1 MAESPVIY
9 LLGKLASFCE
19 NEIQHMREG
28 REELIALRGE
38 FERIKAFLR
47 VADSME
53 EHNEEVKVW
62 IKQIREVAYEA
73 EDALDEFK
81 LLLAHDHE
89 GSGLLYK
96 IPCCVRNM
104 KARYRLTA
112 AIRSISSRM
121 KDICEGHQRL
131 SKKLKR
137 VQQGSSSTRE
147 DDPWQDHRADAVF
160 VEKSGLVGIEEP
172 KTRLTQWLVGGIPE
186 REVISVSGMG
196 GLGKTTLAKQ
206 VFDDPVVRK
215 HFPVRAWVTLSP
227 SSKTEELLMDMLQQ
241 IASRIMKPVPS
252 GADTLDIDW
261 LKMMIKR
268 LLQGRRS
275 RYLIVLDDVWHMD
288 KWDAVKYALPNN
300 NHGSRIMITTRNAE
314 LAQASCT
321 EFVGKVYEMQPLPV
335 EQSQKL
341 FCRKTFKKNA
351 CPSHLEEICTD
362 ILKKCEG
369 LPLAIVAI
377 SGVLA
382 TKDKRRI
389 DEWDL
394 VRRSLQSEI
403 DGNDKLKNMK
413 KVLSLSFNDLP
424 YYLKSCLL
432 QISVFPEAYA
442 IERMRLTRHW
452 VAEGFVEMKDAKTM
466 EEVADDYLNELVN
479 RSLIHVVERDSD
491 GRIKSCRIH
500 GLLRRIIT
508 SKSRDQNFA
517 AIVDEQSSVWPDR
530 IRRCSVHNELQIG
543 QQNLSLSHLRS
554 LYIFGVDKFSLYRI
568 LAGDLK
574 LLSVLDLQNAPLRR
588 FPVQIVDMRSVKF
601 LSLRHTQIQTLPTS
615 MGRLQNLETLDLK
628 HTHVISLPIEIMK
641 LQRLCHLL
649 VYRYQTVSYTHYK
662 YGFSTPAQ
670 IGALQ
675 SLQKL
680 CYIDADD
687 DRTNN
692 VISELGKLNQLRR
705 LCILKLKKEDGRKL
719 CWSIA
724 KLTNLQSLAVY
735 SLGDDEEID
744 LQNLSSP
751 PPLLQRIY
759 LRGRMRAL
767 PHWIASMHGLAKLHL
782 SWCLLK
788 EDPLPSLQDLP
799 NLVHLELLQVHD
811 WQTLCFKAKG
821 FQKLKIL
828 GLDYYE
834 ELTFVQI
841 EEEAMSNLEKLM
853 IQRCKQ
859 LKSMPSGIEHLTKLK
874 VLEFF
879 DMPEE
884 LTEKLKLEEKDG
896 DYQKVA
902 RAAELRYGYW
912 RDGAWDV
919 TSVERSGKEQSSRP
933 QDTTMKRSNLPPCW
947 K

>member
-9 LLGKLASFCE
+9 LLGKLASFFE
-19 NEIQHMREG
+19 NEFQHMRQG
-28 REELIALRGE
+28 REEMIVLRGE

-53 EHNEEVKVW
+53 ESNEEVKVW
-62 IKQIREVAYEA
+62 IKQIREVAYDA

-89 GSGLLYK
+89 GRGLLYK
-96 IPCCVRNM
+96 IPCCIRNM
-104 KARYRLTA
+104 KARYQLTA
-112 AIRSISSRM
+112 AIKSISCRM
-121 KDICEGHQRL
+121 KDICESHQRL
-131 SKKLKR
+131 SEKSNR
-137 VQQGSSSTRE
+137 DQEGSSSTCE
-147 DDPWQDHRADAVF
+147 DDTWQDHRADAVF

-172 KTRLTQWLVGGIPE
+172 KKKLTQWLVDGISE
-186 REVISVSGMG
+186 REVISVVGMG
-196 GLGKTTLAKQ
+196 GLGKTTLVKQ
-206 VFDDPVVRK
+206 VFDDPVVKK

-241 IASRIMKPVPS
+241 IASTIMKPVPS
-252 GADTLDIDW
+252 GADTMNIDW
-261 LKMMIKR
+261 LKMMIKSF
-268 LLQGRRS
+268 LQGRRS

-300 NHGSRIMITTRNAE
+300 NRGSRIMITTRNGE

-321 EFVGKVYEMQPLPV
+321 EFDGQVYEMQPLPV
-335 EQSQKL
+335 EQSWKL
-341 FCRKTFKKNA
+341 FCRKTFKKNL
-351 CPSHLEEICTD
+351 CPSHLQDICTD

-389 DEWDL
+389 EEWDL
-394 VRRSLQSEI
+394 VRRCLRSEI

-432 QISVFPEAYA
+432 QTSIFPEAHI
-442 IERMRLTRHW
+442 IERMRLTRQW

-466 EEVADDYLNELVN
+466 EEVADGYLNELVY
-479 RSLIHVVERDSD
+479 RSLIHVVERDKD
-491 GRIKSCRIH
+491 GRVKSYRIH
-500 GLLRRIIT
+500 GLLRKIII

-517 AIVDEQSSVWPDR
+517 AIVDEQSSAWPDR
-530 IRRCSVHNELQIG
+530 IRRCSIHNELQIG

-554 LYIFGVDKFSLYRI
+554 LYVFGVDKFSLYRI
-568 LAGDLK
+568 LSGDLK

-588 FPVQIVDMRSVKF
+588 LPVQVVDMRCLKF
-601 LSLRHTQIQTLPTS
+601 LSLRHTQIQTVPTFI
-615 MGRLQNLETLDLK
+615 GRLQNLETLDLK
-628 HTHVISLPIEIMK
+628 HTYVTSLPVEIMK

-662 YGFSTPAQ
+662 HGFSTPAH

-680 CYIDADD
+680 CYIDAED

-724 KLTNLQSLAVY
+724 KLTNLQALAVS
-735 SLGDDEEID
+735 SLRDDEDID
-744 LQNLSSP
+744 LQYLSSP

-759 LRGRMRAL
+759 LRGRMQAL
-767 PHWIASMHGLAKLHL
+767 PHWIANMHSLVKLHL
-782 SWCLLK
+782 RWCCLK

-799 NLVHLELLQVHD
+799 NLVHLELLQVYD
-811 WQTLCFKAKG
+811 WHTLCFKAKG

-828 GLDYYE
+828 GLDYFE
-834 ELTFVQI
+834 DLTFVQI
-841 EEEAMSNLEKLM
+841 EREAISSLEKLI

-884 LTEKLKLEEKDG
+884 LTEKLKLAEKDE

-902 RAAELRYGYW
+902 HVPELRYGYW

-919 TSVERSGKEQSSRP
+919 TSVERSGEEWSSRP
-933 QDTTMKRSNLPPCW
+933 QDTMTKRSNLPPCW

>member
-1 MAESPVIY
+1 
-9 LLGKLASFCE
+9 
-19 NEIQHMREG
+19 MREG
-28 REELIALRGE
+28 REEMNALRGN

-53 EHNEEVKVW
+53 EGDEEVKTW
-62 IKQIREVAYEA
+62 IKQIREVAYDA

-89 GSGLLYK
+89 GRGLLHK
-96 IPCCVRNM
+96 IPCCIRNM
-104 KARYRLTA
+104 KARYLLTA
-112 AIRSISSRM
+112 AIKIISFRM
-121 KDICEGHQRL
+121 KAICEGHQRL
-131 SKKLKR
+131 SEKLNR
-137 VQQGSSSTRE
+137 AQQGSSSAYE
-147 DDPWQDHRADAVF
+147 DSTWQDHRADAVLI
-160 VEKSGLVGIEEP
+160 EKSGLVGIEEP
-172 KTRLTQWLVGGIPE
+172 KEKLTQWLVGGNSE
-186 REVISVSGMG
+186 QEVISVVGMG

-206 VFDDPVVRK
+206 VFDDPVVKK
-215 HFPVRAWVTLSP
+215 HFPVCAWVTLSP
-227 SSKTEELLMDMLQQ
+227 SSKTEELLMEMLQQ
-241 IASRIMKPVPS
+241 IASSIMEPVPS
-252 GADTLDIDW
+252 GIDTMNINW
-261 LKMMIKR
+261 LKRMIKS
-268 LLQGRRS
+268 LLQGRRL
-275 RYLIVLDDVWHMD
+275 RYLIVLDDVWHID
-288 KWDAVKYALPNN
+288 RWDAVKYALPNN
-300 NHGSRIMITTRNAE
+300 NLGSRIIITTRNSD
-314 LAQASCT
+314 LALASCA
-321 EFVGKVYEMQPLPV
+321 EFNGKVYEMQPLPL
-335 EQSQKL
+335 EQSWKL
-341 FCRKTFKKNA
+341 FCTKIFRKNS
-351 CPSHLEEICTD
+351 CPSHLEEICTN
-362 ILKKCEG
+362 ILNKCEG

-377 SGVLA
+377 SCVLA
-382 TKDKRRI
+382 TKDQWRI
-389 DEWDL
+389 NEWDL
-394 VRRSLQSEI
+394 VCRSLRSEI

-432 QISVFPEAYA
+432 QISVFPEAHV
-442 IERMRLTRHW
+442 IKRMRLIRQW

-500 GLLRRIIT
+500 GLLLKIII

-517 AIVDEQSSVWPDR
+517 AIVDKQSSVLSDR
-530 IRRCSVHNELQIG
+530 IRRCSIHNEFRFG
-543 QQNLSLSHLRS
+543 QQNMSHSHLRS
-554 LYIFGVDKFSLYRI
+554 LHIFGEDKFSLYRI

-588 FPVQIVDMRSVKF
+588 FPVQVVDMHSVNF
-601 LSLRHTQIQTLPTS
+601 LSLRHTQIQTVPTS
-615 MGRLQNLETLDLK
+615 IGRLQNLETLDLK
-628 HTHVISLPIEIMK
+628 DTHVTSLPMEIMK

-649 VYRYQTVSYTHYK
+649 VYRYQMVAYAHYK

-680 CYIDADD
+680 CYIDADN

-692 VISELGKLNQLRR
+692 VISELRKLYQLRR
-705 LCILKLKKEDGRKL
+705 LCILKLKKGDGRRL

-724 KLTNLQSLAVY
+724 RLTNLQSLTVY
-735 SLGDDEEID
+735 SSGDDEEID
-744 LQNLSSP
+744 LQNVSSP

-759 LRGRMRAL
+759 LKGRMQAL
-767 PHWIASMHGLAKLHL
+767 PHWIANMHGLVKLYL
-782 SWCLLK
+782 RWCLLK
-788 EDPLPSLQDLP
+788 EDPMPSLQDLP
-799 NLVHLELLQVHD
+799 SLVHLELLQAFD
-811 WQTLCFKAKG
+811 WQTLRFKAKG

-853 IQRCKQ
+853 ILRCKQ

-874 VLEFF
+874 VLQFF
-879 DMPEE
+879 DTPKE
-884 LTEKLKLEEKDG
+884 LQLDERDE

-902 RAAELRYGYW
+902 HIPELRYGYW

-919 TSVERSGKEQSSRP
+919 TV
-933 QDTTMKRSNLPPCW
+933 TKRSDLPPSW
-947 K
+947 KQ